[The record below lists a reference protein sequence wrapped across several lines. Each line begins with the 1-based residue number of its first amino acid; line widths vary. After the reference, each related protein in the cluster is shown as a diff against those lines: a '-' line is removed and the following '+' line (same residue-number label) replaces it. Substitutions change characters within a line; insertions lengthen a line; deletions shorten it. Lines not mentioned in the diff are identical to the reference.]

1 MCYFK
6 KLKKGDDVLNTFKER
21 SNYLKAISLMS
32 IFTFIFLGIEY
43 LFVDMISLLV
53 SENRVVLSQNYVLGM
68 SCLGFILYPLYN
80 RYFKGLPRK
89 ICIVISAIVIIG
101 LITIIYLHPT
111 YPLTLITGL
120 ILFLFLGGLGGVT
133 SYKALCIL
141 PDQKYLARCVGL
153 SYMIGILL
161 QFINNNFISVSFIES
176 IVLDIF
182 MCLLMF
188 ILTTVPNTLNHHLDV
203 SMVKKERQ
211 ICGGLLILLV
221 FMMSC
226 VFSTLDNA
234 VTLLHA
240 TGEVNVEELPRILLA
255 LSGFIGGIIF
265 DLKERRFMSMTMYCV
280 MVLST
285 ICIVIIKYSEL
296 YLIGLIVFYMT
307 SGFFVV
313 FFTTS
318 FMEIAMYMKFPD
330 LWAGL
335 GRGVNNLAAMLLTK
349 GSLFFINSQEDL
361 TAVIL
366 AICLFFFVSI
376 IAFTY
381 VIQRK
386 KLIEKLSESRKALL
400 TKEEKLLKI
409 KEHYAFT
416 PRESEVF
423 EYLISTEDSVQD
435 IANNMYVSKRTL
447 ERYIS
452 AIYKKTGVKS
462 RVSLLNIYNNYENT
476 LS

>member
-1 MCYFK
+1 M
-6 KLKKGDDVLNTFKER
+6 
-21 SNYLKAISLMS
+21 
-32 IFTFIFLGIEY
+32 
-43 LFVDMISLLV
+43 
-53 SENRVVLSQNYVLGM
+53 
-68 SCLGFILYPLYN
+68 
-80 RYFKGLPRK
+80 
-89 ICIVISAIVIIG
+89 ICIV
-101 LITIIYLHPT
+101 
-111 YPLTLITGL
+111 
-120 ILFLFLGGLGGVT
+120 
-133 SYKALCIL
+133 
-141 PDQKYLARCVGL
+141 
-153 SYMIGILL
+153 
-161 QFINNNFISVSFIES
+161 
-176 IVLDIF
+176 VL
-182 MCLLMF
+182 
-188 ILTTVPNTLNHHLDV
+188 
-203 SMVKKERQ
+203 
-211 ICGGLLILLV
+211 
-221 FMMSC
+221 
-226 VFSTLDNA
+226 
-234 VTLLHA
+234 
-240 TGEVNVEELPRILLA
+240 
-255 LSGFIGGIIF
+255 
-265 DLKERRFMSMTMYCV
+265 
-280 MVLST
+280 
-285 ICIVIIKYSEL
+285 KYSKL

-307 SGFFVV
+307 AGFFVV

-335 GRGVNNLAAMLLTK
+335 GRGVNNLAAMLFTK
-349 GSLFFINSQEDL
+349 VSLFFINSQEDL
-361 TAVIL
+361 TTVIL

-386 KLIEKLSESRKALL
+386 KLIEKLSESRKTLL

-409 KEHYAFT
+409 KGHYAFT